1 MEEEVVDFEEW
12 MSDHGRSPHG
22 VEFDAD
28 DPLCRAHPE
37 VWLSHPTIRSIR
49 DEEEQR
55 RRVMA
60 EAEAAAAAKK
70 ESKKESKKKAK
81 KDKDDAAAA
90 LAAAASGV
98 KKGIA
103 AKKNREIIDE
113 VTQAAASM
121 MNMDGFDE
129 FDVEDDDLFKLDFDD
144 EEFKE
149 FDKLT

>member
-1 MEEEVVDFEEW
+1 MEEEVVDYEEW
-12 MSDHGRSPHG
+12 MSDHGRIPHG

-37 VWLSHPTIRSIR
+37 VWLSPQTIRSIR

-55 RRVMA
+55 RREVA

-90 LAAAASGV
+90 LAAASGV

-144 EEFKE
+144 EEF
-149 FDKLT
+149 DKLT